1 MAEQILHTLGRR
13 IAFLRKKKGM
23 SQDDFAEVSGKMV
36 NTISKIERGITDL
49 RVSTLI
55 SIADALDVS
64 VSDLFNEN
72 SPPFTGELF
81 SNTLASI
88 VMLLKSEDERTL
100 QTVKKQ
106 VEALLELK
114 HK

>member
-1 MAEQILHTLGRR
+1 MTEQILRSLGRR

-49 RVSTLI
+49 RISTLV
-55 SIADALDVS
+55 SVADALEVA
-64 VSDLFNEN
+64 VGDLFNEN

-81 SNTLASI
+81 SNTLAAI
-88 VMLLKSEDERTL
+88 VMLLESEDEKTL
-100 QTVKKQ
+100 RVVKKQ

-114 HK
+114 QK